1 MDVEI
6 QCITKDVVDRLFD
19 LLGDKLDRV
28 ILFGSYARGDFT
40 PESDI
45 DIMVILNCSEEE
57 LRQYKKQVIHLASE
71 TSLDHEKL
79 VSLMLRDKNSFER
92 KKTIYALYKNIL
104 NDGVVLYG

>member
-1 MDVEI
+1 MVCGVRFMNVEI

-57 LRQYKKQVIHLASE
+57 LL
-71 TSLDHEKL
+71 EK
-79 VSLMLRDKNSFER
+79 
-92 KKTIYALYKNIL
+92 
-104 NDGVVLYG
+104 